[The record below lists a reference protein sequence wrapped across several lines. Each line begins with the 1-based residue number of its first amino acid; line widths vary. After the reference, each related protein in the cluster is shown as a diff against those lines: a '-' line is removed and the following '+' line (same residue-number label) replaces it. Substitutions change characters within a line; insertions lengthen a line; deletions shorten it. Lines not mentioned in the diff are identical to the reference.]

1 MGSQQGIGSYVA
13 EMEARTGANGGSLG
27 TSLGSSGGGLGLSS
41 GMRGVNEH
49 IDGMNRGL
57 SGLGS
62 IDLDKAMGISQSID
76 AGGSWRLPPA
86 GFSDSPAL
94 PKEEPP
100 NNDLPAAAQQ
110 QLQQGTEE
118 TENPS
123 KRARMAEAREAE

>member
-1 MGSQQGIGSYVA
+1 MKSENRQKGMLLVEVLVALLLFVVGI
-13 EMEARTGANGGSLG
+13 
-27 TSLGSSGGGLGLSS
+27 LGL
-41 GMRGVNEH
+41 V
-49 IDGMNRGL
+49 
-57 SGLGS
+57 
-62 IDLDKAMGISQSID
+62 KAMGISQSID

-118 TENPS
+118 TENPA
-123 KRARMAEAREAE
+123 KRARMAEAGEAE